1 MSHDLQKQNKEK
13 NQTCAINGRLSPQKW
28 CFFFFFADGRSQQQ
42 FPPLFCSYCGLESAQ
57 LRTGRST
64 IHKFQATAFSSI
76 IILIYKVHALHFLIQ
91 PPKGSSPFRHS
102 FRLHV
107 FTPPTF
113 PRGQQRSLR
122 SRHGCCLS
130 APPEV
135 SPISLLRHLLD
146 RPHLHISDL
155 MAQKGRWI
163 KEKAQVMP

>member
-1 MSHDLQKQNKEK
+1 MTYKNRTKKKNKHV
-13 NQTCAINGRLSPQKW
+13 QSMADSPLRSGA
-28 CFFFFFADGRSQQQ
+28 FFFFVDGRSQQQ

-102 FRLHV
+102 FCLLV

-155 MAQKGRWI
+155 MAQKGRSI